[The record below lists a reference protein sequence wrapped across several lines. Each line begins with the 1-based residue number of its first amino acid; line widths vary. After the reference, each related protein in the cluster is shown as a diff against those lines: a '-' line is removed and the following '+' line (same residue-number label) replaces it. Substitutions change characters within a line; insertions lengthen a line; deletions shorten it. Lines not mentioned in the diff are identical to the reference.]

1 MSDVIR
7 ANEAQVGM
15 AVVGC
20 VVFAIACF
28 CPMVL
33 FRLLAFVDP
42 GTASGAS
49 FRTTLAAN
57 GGVSGLLSGRRSR
70 GPGLGCCDPDVG

>member
-1 MSDVIR
+1 MYPTTAETFGYVVVNASE
-7 ANEAQVGM
+7 EAVPEPVGM

-20 VVFAIACF
+20 VIFLVACF

-42 GTASGAS
+42 GTASVA
-49 FRTTLAAN
+49 
-57 GGVSGLLSGRRSR
+57 
-70 GPGLGCCDPDVG
+70 LGN